1 VIRVTHIIA
10 GLDPDGAEKMLQ
22 RLIAGMDSRRFENEV
37 ISLTNLG
44 PMAQKIQACGA
55 SVRALGMKRGRANP
69 FYLLRLTSWLRKSQ
83 PQVVQTWMYH
93 ADLVGGLAAR
103 VAGFAGLIW
112 NIRHSELHPATDKR
126 HTIWT
131 ARICAQ
137 ISRRVPRR
145 IVCCSETSR
154 TFHAN
159 LGYDSE
165 RMQIIPNGFDLERFK
180 SDPMQRIAT
189 REALG
194 IPRSVPVIGLIARKH
209 PIKDHGNFMKA
220 AGLLHREFP
229 DVRFVLCG
237 EGVTPDDAELM
248 AWVKSAGIQNV
259 CHLLGQREDIPQIL
273 NALDIATSAST
284 GEAFPNAVAEAMA
297 CEIPCVATDVG
308 DSRFI
313 VGESGRVVAPK
324 SAEALAQAWKELLE
338 AGPEVRRR
346 LGLAARERIERNFG
360 LAAIVS
366 RYQNLYTQIADETS
380 AKLSSRTV
388 VVVNERSR
396 QTHTVLH
403 RNSLNPQV
411 RILFVDNDVNSFY
424 SYRIEMARAAR
435 DAGFD
440 VHIAAPEGKAA
451 EVLLNEGFRFH
462 AVPMTRSGLHPW
474 KELATIVALFRL
486 YRKLRPDLVHHLRL
500 KPVLYG
506 GLAAYGARVPAVVG
520 LLTGLGY
527 VFIAETRK
535 AAVIRKLVT
544 LTCKVAFRHGNQRI
558 IFQNPDDQFVFVQ
571 NKILP
576 ARQTALIKGSGVD
589 VNTYVP
595 TPERDGVPVVVLA
608 SRMLR
613 DKGVDEFVDAARSL
627 RDAGVH
633 ARFVLVGETDP
644 GNPTAITA
652 TQLRQW
658 ADSGVVEWWGHQGNM
673 KDVLA
678 QAHIVCLPSLR
689 EGVPKVLIE
698 AAACGRAIVTT
709 DAPGCREIVRNG
721 ENGLLVPVRNTRALA
736 EALRLL
742 IENPPLRA
750 SMGLK
755 GRDIV
760 VQEFSIERVVSE
772 TLGVYRELLAAGQ
785 KGSRELNIV
794 EQQAR

>member
-22 RLIAGMDSRRFENEV
+22 RLIAGMDFSQFQNEV

-44 PMAQKIQACGA
+44 PMAQKLQASGA
-55 SVRALGMKRGRANP
+55 RVRALGMKRGSANP
-69 FYLLRLTSWLRKSQ
+69 FYLLRLAAWLRKSR

-93 ADLVGGLAAR
+93 ADLVGGFAAKL
-103 VAGFAGLIW
+103 AGLSTVVW
-112 NIRHSELHPATDKR
+112 NIRHSELRPETDKR

-131 ARICAQ
+131 ARACARL
-137 ISRRVPRR
+137 SRRLPRR

-159 LGYDSE
+159 LGYASD
-165 RMQIIPNGFDLERFK
+165 RMQVIPNGFDLDRFK
-180 SDPMQRIAT
+180 SDLAQRRET

-194 IPRSVPVIGLIARKH
+194 ISRSVPVIGLIARKH
-209 PIKDHGNFMKA
+209 SIKDHRNFMQA
-220 AGLLHREFP
+220 AGLLHQEFP
-229 DVRFVLCG
+229 EVRFVLCG
-237 EGVTPDDAELM
+237 EGVTPADPEIM
-248 AWVKSAGIQNV
+248 AWVQSAGIQEV

-284 GEAFPNAVAEAMA
+284 GEAFPNAIAEAMA
-297 CEIPCVATDVG
+297 CGIPCVATDVG

-313 VGESGRVVAPK
+313 VGETGRIVAHKVPT
-324 SAEALAQAWKELLE
+324 ALAQAWKWLLD
-338 AGPEVRRR
+338 AGPETRRR
-346 LGLAARERIERNFG
+346 LGLAARERIEQNFG
-360 LAAIVS
+360 LAAIIT
-366 RYQNLYTQIADETS
+366 RYQNLYKQIADETS
-380 AKLSSRTV
+380 AKRFSQPV
-388 VVVNERSR
+388 ENVRSK

-440 VHIAAPEGKAA
+440 VHIAAPEGKA
-451 EVLLNEGFRFH
+451 EETLRNEGFRFH
-462 AVPMTRSGLHPW
+462 PLPMTRSGLHPW

-486 YRKLRPDLVHHLRL
+486 YRKLQPDLVHHLRL

-544 LTCKVAFRHGNQRI
+544 LSCKVAFRHGNQRI
-558 IFQNPDDQFVFVQ
+558 IFQNPDDQFVFIQ
-571 NKILP
+571 NKILA

-613 DKGVDEFVDAARSL
+613 DKGVDEFVGAARSL
-627 RDAGVH
+627 RDAGVP
-633 ARFVLVGETDP
+633 ARFVLVGETDA

-652 TQLRQW
+652 AQLRQW
-658 ADSGVVEWWGHQGNM
+658 ADSGVVEWWGHQANM
-673 KDVLA
+673 RDVLA

-721 ENGLLVPVRNTRALA
+721 ENGLLVPVRDSRALA

-742 IENPPLRA
+742 IENPALRA
-750 SMGLK
+750 GMGLK
-755 GRDIV
+755 GRDIA

-772 TLGVYRELLAAGQ
+772 TLGVYRELLAAGP
-785 KGSRELNIV
+785 KSSREFNIV

>member
-10 GLDPDGAEKMLQ
+10 GLAPDGAEKMLH
-22 RLIAGMDSRRFENEV
+22 RLVAGMDSSRFENEV
-37 ISLTNLG
+37 ISLTDLG
-44 PMAQKIQACGA
+44 PMAQKIQDCGVR
-55 SVRALGMKRGRANP
+55 VRALGMKRGSGNP
-69 FYLLRLTSWLRKSQ
+69 FYLLRLATWLRKSS

-103 VAGFAGLIW
+103 LAGLSGVVW
-112 NIRHSELHPATDKR
+112 NIRHSELRPETDQR

-131 ARICAQ
+131 ARACARL
-137 ISRRVPRR
+137 SRQLPSR
-145 IVCCSETSR
+145 IICCSETSR
-154 TFHAN
+154 TFHAK
-159 LGYDSE
+159 LGYASE
-165 RMQIIPNGFDLERFK
+165 RIQVIPNGYELDRFK
-180 SDPMQRIAT
+180 ADPAQRAAI
-189 REALG
+189 REELR
-194 IPRSVPVIGLIARKH
+194 IPQSAPVVGLIARRH
-209 PIKDHGNFMKA
+209 PIKDHRNFMQA
-220 AGLLHREFP
+220 AALLHREFP
-229 DVRFVLCG
+229 EVRFVLCG
-237 EGVTPDDAELM
+237 EGVTSSDPEIMD
-248 AWVKSAGIQNV
+248 WVRSAGIQDV
-259 CHLLGQREDIPQIL
+259 CYLLGPREDIPQIL
-273 NALDIATSAST
+273 NALDLATSAST

-313 VGESGRVVAPK
+313 VGDTGRVVAPK
-324 SAEALAQAWKELLE
+324 APEAMAQAWKELLQ

-346 LGLAARERIERNFG
+346 RGLAARERIKQNFG
-360 LAAIVS
+360 MATVVS
-366 RYQNLYTQIADETS
+366 QYQRLYSEMVDETP
-380 AKLSSRTV
+380 AKRFSRAPLD
-388 VVVNERSR
+388 ESSR
-396 QTHTVLH
+396 QTQAVL
-403 RNSLNPQV
+403 RRSSLHPQV
-411 RILFVDNDVNSFY
+411 RVLFVDNDVNSFY

-451 EVLLNEGFRFH
+451 ETLLSEGFRFH
-462 AVPMTRSGLHPW
+462 AVSMTRSGLHPW
-474 KELATIVALFRL
+474 KELATISTLFRL

-506 GLAAYGARVPAVVG
+506 GLAAYGARIPAVVG

-535 AAVIRKLVT
+535 AVVIRKLVT
-544 LTCKVAFRHGNQRI
+544 LSCKVAFRHGNQRI

-576 ARQTALIKGSGVD
+576 TRQTALIRGSGVD
-589 VNTYVP
+589 VNVYLP
-595 TPERDGVPVVVLA
+595 TPERDGVPMVVLA

-613 DKGVDEFVDAARSL
+613 DKGVDEFVGAARSL
-627 RDAGVH
+627 REAGTR

-644 GNPTAITA
+644 GNPTAISA
-652 TQLRQW
+652 EQLRQW
-658 ADSGVVEWWGHQGNM
+658 ASSGVVEWWGHQANM
-673 KDVLA
+673 IDVLA

-721 ENGLLVPVRNTRALA
+721 ENGLLVPVRDARALA

-742 IENPPLRA
+742 IENAPLRA
-750 SMGLK
+750 AMGLK
-755 GRDIV
+755 GRDLV
-760 VQEFSIERVVSE
+760 VREFSVERVVRE
-772 TLGVYRELLAAGQ
+772 TLGVYRDLLSNSS
-785 KGSRELNIV
+785 KSSRELNVV

>member
-1 VIRVTHIIA
+1 VTRVTHIIA
-10 GLDPDGAEKMLQ
+10 GLAPDGAEKMLH
-22 RLIAGMDSRRFENEV
+22 RLIAGMDSSRFENEV
-37 ISLTNLG
+37 ISLTDLG
-44 PMAQKIQACGA
+44 PMAQRIQDCGVR
-55 SVRALGMKRGRANP
+55 VRALGMKRGSANP
-69 FYLLRLTSWLRKSQ
+69 FYLFRLAAWLRKSS
-83 PQVVQTWMYH
+83 PHVIQTWMYH
-93 ADLVGGLAAR
+93 ADLVGGVAAKL
-103 VAGFAGLIW
+103 AGFSGVVW
-112 NIRHSELHPATDKR
+112 NIRHSELRPETDQR

-131 ARICAQ
+131 ARACARL
-137 ISRRVPRR
+137 SRQLTTR
-145 IVCCSETSR
+145 IICCSETSR

-159 LGYDSE
+159 LGYASE
-165 RMQIIPNGFDLERFK
+165 RMQVIPNGFELEQFK
-180 SDPMQRIAT
+180 ADPMQRTAT
-189 REALG
+189 REALR
-194 IPRSVPVIGLIARKH
+194 IPQSATVIGLIARKH
-209 PIKDHGNFMKA
+209 PIKDHRNFMRA

-229 DVRFVLCG
+229 EVRFVLCG
-237 EGVTPDDAELM
+237 EGVTPGDPEIMD
-248 AWVKSAGIQNV
+248 WVRSAGIQDI
-259 CHLLGQREDIPQIL
+259 CHLLGPREDIAQIL

-313 VGESGRVVAPK
+313 VGDTGRVVAPK
-324 SAEALAQAWKELLE
+324 APDAMAQAWTELLQAGSE
-338 AGPEVRRR
+338 ARRH
-346 LGLAARERIERNFG
+346 LGLAARERVKQNFG
-360 LAAIVS
+360 LAEVVS
-366 RYQNLYTQIADETS
+366 QYQRLYSEMVDERP
-380 AKLSSRTV
+380 AKQSSRAAA
-388 VVVNERSR
+388 NERR
-396 QTHTVLH
+396 QQTHTVLR
-403 RNSLNPQV
+403 RNSSQPQV
-411 RILFVDNDVNSFY
+411 RVLFVDNDVNSFY

-440 VHIAAPEGKAA
+440 VHIAAPEGEAA
-451 EVLLNEGFRFH
+451 ETLLNEGFRFH

-474 KELATIVALFRL
+474 KELATIAALFRL

-527 VFIAETRK
+527 VFITETRK

-544 LTCKVAFRHGNQRI
+544 LSCKVAFRHGNQRI
-558 IFQNPDDQFVFVQ
+558 IFQNPDDQLVFVQ
-571 NKILP
+571 NKILT
-576 ARQTALIKGSGVD
+576 ARQTVLIKGSGVD
-589 VNTYVP
+589 VNVYVP

-613 DKGVDEFVDAARSL
+613 DKGVDEFVGAARSL
-627 RDAGVH
+627 REAGAR

-644 GNPTAITA
+644 GNPTAISA
-652 TQLRQW
+652 DQLRQW
-658 ADSGVVEWWGHQGNM
+658 ASSGVVEWWGHQANM

-721 ENGLLVPVRNTRALA
+721 ENGLLVPVRDTRALA

-742 IENPPLRA
+742 IENAPLRA
-750 SMGLK
+750 AMGLK
-755 GRDIV
+755 GRDLV
-760 VQEFSIERVVSE
+760 VREFSMERVVRE
-772 TLGVYRELLAAGQ
+772 TLGVYRDLLSNGS
-785 KGSRELNIV
+785 KSSRELNVV

>member
-1 VIRVTHIIA
+1 MIKVTHIIS
-10 GLDPDGAEKMLQ
+10 GLQADGAETVLHSITS
-22 RLIAGMDSRRFENEV
+22 RMDATRFENEV
-37 ISLTNLG
+37 ISLTDLG
-44 PMAQKIQACGA
+44 PMAGRLTA
-55 SVRALGMKRGRANP
+55 SGTPVRALGMRPGVANP
-69 FYLLRLTSWLRKSQ
+69 LRILQLAAWLKKSK

-93 ADLVGGLAAR
+93 ADLIGGTAAWLAGNLP
-103 VAGFAGLIW
+103 VVWGIHHTNLDPDQ
-112 NIRHSELHPATDKR
+112 NKR
-126 HTIWT
+126 STIWT
-131 ARICAQ
+131 ARACARL
-137 ISRRVPRR
+137 SRRLPKR
-145 IVCCSETSR
+145 IVCCSEASR
-154 TFHAN
+154 EAHARF
-159 LGYDSE
+159 GYSE
-165 RMQIIPNGFDLERFK
+165 QKMQVIPNGFDLRRFHP
-180 SDPMQRIAT
+180 DA
-189 REALG
+189 EARLWLRQELE
-194 IPRSVPVIGLIARKH
+194 IPADALLIGMAARFHIQKGH
-209 PIKDHGNFMKA
+209 PNFIRA
-220 AGLLHREFP
+220 AASLHSRLP
-229 DVRFVLCG
+229 DVHFVLCG
-237 EGVTPDDAELM
+237 KDVDKNNSELT
-248 AWVKSAGIQNV
+248 AWIKAADLSTV
-259 CHLLGQREDIPQIL
+259 CHLLGSREDMSCVFA
-273 NALDIATSAST
+273 ALDVATSSSLS
-284 GEAFPNAVAEAMA
+284 EAFPMAVGEAMA
-297 CEIPCVATDVG
+297 CGTPCVVTDVG
-308 DSRFI
+308 DSASI
-313 VGESGRVVAPK
+313 VGDMGKVVPAGD
-324 SAEALAQAWKELLE
+324 SEALAAAWQEMLAGGPAVRQQMGRAARNRVEQRFNIDSIVERYQELYCRIATAQSPKRHFAGGTNQAVPLRNHLE
-338 AGPEVRRR
+338 AQSR
-346 LGLAARERIERNFG
+346 L
-360 LAAIVS
+360 
-366 RYQNLYTQIADETS
+366 
-380 AKLSSRTV
+380 
-388 VVVNERSR
+388 
-396 QTHTVLH
+396 
-403 RNSLNPQV
+403 
-411 RILFVDNDVNSFY
+411 LFVDNDVNSFY

-435 DAGFD
+435 DVGFD
-440 VHIAAPEGKAA
+440 VHIAAPDGKAA
-451 EVLLNEGFRFH
+451 AILLSEGFRFH
-462 AVPMTRSGLHPW
+462 SVPMTRSGLHPW
-474 KELATIVALFRL
+474 KELATIAALFRL
-486 YRKLRPDLVHHLRL
+486 YRRLRPDLVHHLRL

-506 GLAAYGARVPAVVG
+506 GLAAYSARVPAVVG

-535 AAVIRKLVT
+535 AAVIRKLVK
-544 LTCKVAFRHGNQRI
+544 LSGKVAFRHGNQRI

-576 ARQTALIKGSGVD
+576 ACQTALIKGSGVD
-589 VNTYVP
+589 VNTYIP

-627 RDAGVH
+627 RDAGVR

-652 TQLRQW
+652 PQLRQW

-750 SMGLK
+750 GMGLK

-785 KGSRELNIV
+785 KGSREFNIV